1 MPKEL
6 KDLLVVLEDRP
17 GTLAAM
23 AEALG
28 KAKVNIEGACG
39 IPVEGRG
46 MIHVL
51 VSDAAAARRALS
63 GAGFMVQGERDVV
76 VRKATDRPGTLGKL
90 ARKVADAGVN
100 IDLFYLA
107 TNTRV
112 VFGVSDVVQAKKALG
127 GR

>member
-28 KAKVNIEGACG
+28 RAKVNIEGACG

-51 VSDAAAARRALS
+51 VSNPAAARRALS
-63 GAGFMVQGERDVV
+63 AAGFMVQGERDVV
-76 VRKATDRPGTLGKL
+76 VRKVTDRPGTLGKL
-90 ARKVADAGVN
+90 ARKLADAGVN
-100 IDLFYLA
+100 IDVLYLA

-112 VFGVSDVVQAKKALG
+112 VFGVSDSARAKKALG